1 MAVAPRI
8 IIVSD
13 LTLVATQD
21 NTTIFCQAE
30 GSPAPSVVWYHN
42 LSKLIESTHVT
53 IENTATN
60 DLIVTS
66 KIIISMAMVNDTG
79 NYTCIFSS
87 LIPSYNFVSSTITT
101 YVQGMPKY
109 FIYNSPH

>member
-8 IIVSD
+8 TSVSD
-13 LTLVATQD
+13 LTPIATQD

-42 LSKLIESTHVT
+42 SSKLIESTHVT
-53 IENTATN
+53 IENAATN
-60 DLIVTS
+60 GLIVTS
-66 KIIISMAMVNDTG
+66 RIVISMAIVNDTG

-87 LIPSYNFVSSTITT
+87 LIPAYNFVSSTITI
-101 YVQGMPKY
+101 YVQGMLKY